1 MRGYSDLC
9 DVRSESGIIASIICD
24 VNLLNFS
31 ENLTGKDFTDCT
43 NGVLYDVIS
52 SLFKEDIQQIDAFNL
67 AAKIGADEKLKQR
80 FGGEP
85 DIEVLRSIVE
95 NAKFLARG
103 TSEEYIMLVNNVM
116 GMAYRRSLYKSLESA
131 QAKILKPGDILQL
144 QKSISDSVEKTTD
157 KYITGCEIERI
168 GDILDDICKRLEEKQ
183 ANGGG
188 YKFLTIP
195 QLNKYLSMERGE
207 MTTFLA
213 PLKSGKSMMLMNT
226 AYDCIQQG
234 AKVILLDTEMTDELF
249 FQRLLSYLAMV
260 PMQHVRMNM
269 LSVEEKQRI
278 EDAKKKIRGL
288 PLWHKYI
295 PVYNMD
301 SIYGMV
307 KTMKRKY
314 GCDTLFF
321 DYIKPSNGTDAYGT
335 YAELGN
341 LTNMLKNQIA
351 GDLDMCVVSA
361 CQASKTGGI
370 ADSIRIGQ
378 YSSTVIKIK
387 RKTLD
392 EQLSDGEKCGNY
404 RLTVMFNRLGEQ
416 DQEDETWTDAM
427 FNGNYCRFSEC
438 EQHQQEDIFG

>member
-1 MRGYSDLC
+1 MKNYEDLC

-24 VNLLNFS
+24 PNLINFS
-31 ENLTGKDFTDCT
+31 ENMSGHDFVDST
-43 NGVLYDVIS
+43 NGTLYDVIEL
-52 SLFKEDIQQIDAFNL
+52 LFKEDIQQIDAFNL
-67 AAKIGADEKLKQR
+67 AAKIGSDEKLKSR

-85 DIEVLRSIVE
+85 DIEVLKSIVE
-95 NAKFLARG
+95 NAKFLARS
-103 TSEEYIMLVNNVM
+103 TSEEYVMLVNNVM
-116 GMAYRRSLYKSLESA
+116 GMAYRRSLYKSLEKA
-131 QAKILKPGDILQL
+131 QTKILNSSDIVQL
-144 QKSISDSVEKTTD
+144 QRSISESVEKTTD

-168 GDILDDICKRLEEKQ
+168 GERLDDICRKLEEKQ

-195 QLNKYLSMERGE
+195 QLNKYLSLEKGE

-249 FQRLLSYLAMV
+249 FQRLLSYMSKV
-260 PMQHVRMNM
+260 PMQHIRMNM
-269 LSVEEKQRI
+269 LSVEEKEKI
-278 EDAKKKIRGL
+278 ETAKKQIREI

-307 KTMKRKY
+307 KTMQRKY

-361 CQASKTGGI
+361 CQASKNGGI

-378 YSSTVIKIK
+378 YSSTLIKIR
-387 RKTLD
+387 RKTIE
-392 EQLSDGEKCGNY
+392 EQISDGEKCGNY
-404 RLTVMFNRLGEQ
+404 RLTVLFNRLGEQ
-416 DQEDETWTDAM
+416 DQEDETWTDAV
-427 FNGNYCRFSEC
+427 FYGNYCRFAEC
-438 EQHQQEDIFG
+438 EQHKQDEIFG

>member
-1 MRGYSDLC
+1 MRKYEDLC

-24 VNLLNFS
+24 PNLLNFS
-31 ENLTGKDFTDCT
+31 ENTTGLDFTDQT
-43 NGVLYDVIS
+43 NGVLYDAIS
-52 SLFKEDIQQIDAFNL
+52 MLLKEDIQQIDAFNL
-67 AAKIGADEKLKQR
+67 AAKIGADEKLKNR

-85 DIEVLRSIVE
+85 DVEVLKSIVD

-103 TSEEYIMLVNNVM
+103 TSEEYVMLVNNVM
-116 GMAYRRSLYKSLESA
+116 GMAYRRSLYKGLENA
-131 QAKILKPGDILQL
+131 QAKILRSGDIVQL
-144 QKSISDSVEKTTD
+144 QKSISDAVEKTTD
-157 KYITGCEIERI
+157 HYITGCEIERL
-168 GDILDDICKRLEEKQ
+168 GDRIDEICKKLEEKQ

-188 YKFLTIP
+188 YKFITIP
-195 QLNKYLSMERGE
+195 QLNKYLTMERGE

-249 FQRLLSYLAMV
+249 FQRLLSYIAKV

-269 LSVEEKQRI
+269 LSEEEKEKI
-278 EDAKKKIRGL
+278 ENAKKEIKNL

-295 PVYNMD
+295 PIYNMD

-387 RKTLD
+387 RKTLE
-392 EQLSDGEKCGNY
+392 EQVSDGEKCGNY

-427 FNGNYCRFSEC
+427 FYGNYCRFCEC
-438 EQHQQEDIFG
+438 EQHKQDEIFD